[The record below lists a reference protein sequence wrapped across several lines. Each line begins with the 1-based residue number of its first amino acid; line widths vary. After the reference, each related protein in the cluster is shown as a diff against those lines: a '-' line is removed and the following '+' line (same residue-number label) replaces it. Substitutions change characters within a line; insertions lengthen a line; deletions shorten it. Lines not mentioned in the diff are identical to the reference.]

1 MGKEMSGR
9 REGFTPGKEKEGREG
24 RQTGWIKIKG
34 VTILLRKSRG
44 ARNGSAHAGTLF

>member
-24 RQTGWIKIKG
+24 RQAG
-34 VTILLRKSRG
+34 LR
-44 ARNGSAHAGTLF
+44 

>member
-9 REGFTPGKEKEGREG
+9 REGFTPRKEKEGREG